1 MKKATKKVVKKKTVK
16 PTTGKIKR
24 KDGRPSIGVAIICKN
39 EEVMIERCLAS
50 VAGADQIV
58 VCDTGSSDNTVEI
71 LRRHKEVELHLD
83 CIWNDDF
90 SFCQNHC
97 KSKMRTDWILS
108 IDSDEFL
115 KCPWS
120 EVQRAVDLA
129 KTDMIRVL
137 MIADGSHRLQFGFGR
152 LFKNTPDIYWVQP
165 IHKHLNLP
173 GEGEEVGNVQI
184 VFGHSPAHALDPN
197 RTLRILENTV
207 KQNDIDGVHPGRNL
221 YYLGREYWYKQRY
234 AEACA
239 TLGRYVNECRTWDAE
254 RAESFLVMSQAYSRQ
269 GLDSDARDA
278 CLQAININ
286 SNFKEAIEWMRDI
299 SKPENAAQWN
309 RMARTANNKD
319 VMWDR
324 VPANPAHD
332 VILLSCHNDDE
343 SLYAG
348 YTLMR
353 HKPLVIIVTDSYIQ
367 PRRGDVGCTAEIR
380 RQETIEA
387 MQLVGCPVVFLGIK
401 DAELREG
408 GLRERLKVFNPE
420 TVYIPAL
427 QGGNPQHDLVNKVAL
442 ELFGRQ
448 RCEQYSTYSK
458 TQLYI
463 PEGYEIKP
471 TQVEIELKNKMLD
484 CYISQLNLPS
494 TRPHFD
500 AVRNRSEWLL

>member
-1 MKKATKKVVKKKTVK
+1 MPKKATKKVVKKKVVAYN
-16 PTTGKIKR
+16 
-24 KDGRPSIGVAIICKN
+24 KDSVAVCLIVKN
-39 EEVMIERCLAS
+39 ESAMLARALES
-50 VAGADQIV
+50 VAGCDNIYIL
-58 VCDTGSSDNTVEI
+58 DTGSSDNTVEI
-71 LRRHKEVELHLD
+71 ARKYTKNVYLD
-83 CIWNDDF
+83 YIWNDRFDEA
-90 SFCQNHC
+90 QNFLLD
-97 KSKMRTDWILS
+97 KVRGKEAWILS
-108 IDSDEFL
+108 LDADEYL
-115 KCPWS
+115 KCS
-120 EVQRAVDLA
+120 FNEVRRAISLA
-129 KTDMIRVL
+129 QTNMIRVL
-137 MIADGSHRLQFGFGR
+137 MIADGGHRLQFGFGR

-207 KQNDIDGVHPGRNL
+207 RQNDIDGVHPGRNL

-269 GLDSDARDA
+269 GLDDDARDSI
-278 CLQAININ
+278 LQAININ

-309 RMARTANNKD
+309 RMARTANNRD

-324 VPANPAHD
+324 VPANPVHD
-332 VILLSCHNDDE
+332 IIALVPHNDDE
-343 SLYAG
+343 SLFLSF
-348 YTLMR
+348 TLMR
-353 HKPLVIIVTDSYIQ
+353 RKPLVVVVTDSWIQ
-367 PRRGDVGCTAEIR
+367 HLRGDKGCGPQER
-380 RQETIEA
+380 RNETIAA
-387 MQLVGCPVVFLGIK
+387 MKLVGCPVLFMGIP
-401 DAELREG
+401 DEQLTEDV
-408 GLRERLKVFNPE
+408 LRERLKDFNPE
-420 TVYIPAL
+420 TIYIPAL
-427 QGGNPQHDLVNKVAL
+427 QGGNPHHDIVNKVAL

-471 TQVEIELKNKMLD
+471 TQIEMELKNKMLD
-484 CYISQLNLPS
+484 CYTSQINLPS
-494 TRPHFD
+494 TAPHFA
-500 AVRNRSEWLL
+500 AVRNKSEWLL